1 MTTSTTE
8 TLSTTLVG
16 EKTGLGFLDLPPE
29 IRFEV
34 YAHLFEDAKLTCDT
48 PHATWPSC
56 GHSVCSCLFPQH
68 IASTCRQLRQES
80 LPILMAATTVEV
92 AGSFDKVVTMPDCYL
107 GAISRAIVLDAKVFS
122 LRPFQLEMLPAL
134 RILEL
139 RNITIWCKFY
149 DEVFLESPLADEAM
163 IGMAYFNLTRIGK
176 SLQELCN
183 ARRPFKLHLCCQ
195 FVVNSLSDET
205 VHAVVDID
213 ERAVIHKSRG
223 PPMKNCNSWSGF
235 Y

>member
-1 MTTSTTE
+1 MTASTTE

-56 GHSVCSCLFPQH
+56 GHSVCSCLFPRH
-68 IASTCRQLRQES
+68 IANTCRQLRQES

-107 GAISRAIVLDAKVFS
+107 GAINRAIVLDAKVFS

-149 DEVFLESPLADEAM
+149 DEVFLESPHADDVM
-163 IGMAYFNLTRIGK
+163 ISMAYFNLRRIGK
-176 SLQELCN
+176 SLQELCI

-205 VHAVVDID
+205 VVSLTA
-213 ERAVIHKSRG
+213 
-223 PPMKNCNSWSGF
+223 C
-235 Y
+235 

>member
-1 MTTSTTE
+1 MAAMTTSTTE
-8 TLSTTLVG
+8 TLNTTLVG
-16 EKTGLGFLDLPPE
+16 EKTSLGFLDLPPE

-56 GHSVCSCLFPQH
+56 GRSVCSCLFPRH

-80 LPILMAATTVEV
+80 LPILLAATTVEV
-92 AGSFDKVVTMPDCYL
+92 AGSFDKVVTMPNCYL
-107 GAISRAIVLDAKVFS
+107 GAINRAIVLDAKVFS

-149 DEVFLESPLADEAM
+149 DEVFLESPHADEAM

-205 VHAVVDID
+205 VVSLTA
-213 ERAVIHKSRG
+213 
-223 PPMKNCNSWSGF
+223 C
-235 Y
+235 